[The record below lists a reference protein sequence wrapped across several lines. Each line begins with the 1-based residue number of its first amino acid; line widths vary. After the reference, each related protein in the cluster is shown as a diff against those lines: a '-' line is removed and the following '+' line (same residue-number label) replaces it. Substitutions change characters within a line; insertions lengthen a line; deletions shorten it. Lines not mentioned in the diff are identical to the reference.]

1 LRRSAADTR
10 GKGCN
15 QRGIANLF
23 QQLRGDSSERL
34 QAIFEARR
42 SPRFKFDRIPLAHA
56 IQAIANASEVPIEVN
71 WSSFE
76 KVSVTPDSPVT
87 VDVKN
92 AAPGRAVRAL
102 ITFAGG
108 RPVPLEIRAT
118 AREIEIAC
126 DDDTAPGEVTRVY
139 NLQTLPAR
147 ASGLDPTKPYTR
159 AQALAALLGKIQDV
173 LHSKALREV
182 NGKVIVTAPV
192 SIHLQIT
199 TLLDDLDSSA
209 VAAAAR

>member
-1 LRRSAADTR
+1 M
-10 GKGCN
+10 
-15 QRGIANLF
+15 
-23 QQLRGDSSERL
+23 
-34 QAIFEARR
+34 FETRR

-56 IQAIANASEVPIEVN
+56 IQAIANASEVPIKVN
-71 WSSFE
+71 WPSLE
-76 KVSVTPDSPVT
+76 RVSVTPDSPVT
-87 VDVKN
+87 VDVRN

-102 ITFAGG
+102 IASAAG

-126 DDDTAPGEVTRVY
+126 DDEAAPGELTRVY

-159 AQALAALLGKIQDV
+159 AQALAALMGKIQDV

-182 NGKVIVTAPV
+182 NGKVIITATV
-192 SIHLQIT
+192 STHLRIT
-199 TLLDDLDSSA
+199 RLLDDLDASA
-209 VAAAAR
+209 FSAPVR